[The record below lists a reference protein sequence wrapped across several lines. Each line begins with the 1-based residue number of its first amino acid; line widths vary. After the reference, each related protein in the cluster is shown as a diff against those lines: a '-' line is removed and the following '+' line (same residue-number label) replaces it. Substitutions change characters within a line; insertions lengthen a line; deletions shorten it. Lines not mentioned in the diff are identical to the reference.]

1 MLTRFR
7 HRLTYA
13 NVMATIAV
21 FIALGGSSYAA
32 LTLKRG
38 SVKGK
43 HIARNAI
50 TSPKVKD
57 ASLLSQDF
65 APGQLPR
72 GERGEVGPKGDPG
85 ADGQPGP
92 PNPNAQNSDLLD
104 NLDSTAFLPVG
115 GKAAD
120 ANLLDNLD
128 STAFLAAN
136 GKAADAN
143 LLDNLD
149 STAFLR
155 TTGKAADADKVD
167 GVDSTHLTRS
177 NNGNLYTFSAATSP
191 GSNSYGG
198 ATAHFSSW
206 YSCPNPTSANG
217 IVNFRNESTT
227 DTINL
232 FVDNGGANPT
242 YITLGPGATHG
253 EPASPSG
260 EAIDFDAQ
268 GYGSGAIVH
277 VRTLSVNRASD
288 CHFQLTA
295 AEAIGGN

>member
-92 PNPNAQNSDLLD
+92 PNPNAQNSD
-104 NLDSTAFLPVG
+104 
-115 GKAAD
+115 
-120 ANLLDNLD
+120 LLDNLD